1 MAMMG
6 GAEYEGR
13 VMSDTLHIEPLDV
26 VRQQLRL
33 FLRTA
38 EQIGMDADHQRRS
51 LRLARDEW
59 QRWLGVLHDEPVPA
73 HPPVPLLLRHL
84 GFLTNRLDR
93 VARAQIAYA

>member
-1 MAMMG
+1 MPNA
-6 GAEYEGR
+6 ALLE
-13 VMSDTLHIEPLDV
+13 TPDV

-59 QRWLGVLHDEPVPA
+59 QRWLGVLHDEPVPS
-73 HPPVPLLLRHL
+73 HPPLPLVLRHL

-93 VARAQIAYA
+93 MARA